1 MRWKGKSNVVDLFVR
16 VTTLHDT
23 KRNDIDDRRWTID
36 EIEIEIEIEIEL
48 EETFNPL
55 HTIPSS
61 IKNFPFSR
69 KVCILEE

>member
-36 EIEIEIEIEIEL
+36 EIEIEIELEIEIKEL
-48 EETFNPL
+48 GTPL
-55 HTIPSS
+55 IR
-61 IKNFPFSR
+61 SR
-69 KVCILEE
+69 SQANLP